1 MGGNAVHDG
10 ISMSNFT
17 KGKRRENNS
26 VAFGKVAVGNE
37 FLGNAF
43 WGGLMPILR
52 CNRGRQARGK
62 GAFPKAHQNKRH

>member
-1 MGGNAVHDG
+1 MSDGTVHDG
-10 ISMSNFT
+10 IMVINFT
-17 KGKRRENNS
+17 AGKRRESSS

-43 WGGLMPILR
+43 LGGLMPILR

-62 GAFPKAHQNKRH
+62 GA